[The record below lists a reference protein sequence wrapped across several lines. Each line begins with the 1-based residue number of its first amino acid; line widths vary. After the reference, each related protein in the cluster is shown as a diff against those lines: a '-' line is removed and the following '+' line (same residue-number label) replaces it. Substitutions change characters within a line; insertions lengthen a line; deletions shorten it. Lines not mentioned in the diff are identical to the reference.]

1 MIKFFRSIRQNLLS
15 EGKIG
20 KYLKYAVGEIVLVM
34 IGILLALQV
43 NNWNENRKVRQEEHL
58 ALKSLQKEFLESQ
71 ELFEQSQ
78 RHNKMI
84 FSSMKYLLHLL
95 DTDQVEESLAD
106 SIYVHLDRSAW
117 SSAKFEP
124 SRGIVNSLVNSGKLN
139 IISNDTLKSQLIQ
152 WNDQVTGFQNSQR
165 MALDYRF
172 TYLFPLISK
181 STRLPSKLKR
191 SVEGYTLNVDGPPDV
206 DLSILKSNMFYNY
219 LNQSWVYS
227 QVIVVND
234 SNSNKGS
241 KIQETIDDIILHIQ
255 KELEKQ

>member
-1 MIKFFRSIRQNLLS
+1 MIKFFRKIRQNLLS

-20 KYLKYAVGEIVLVM
+20 KYLKYAFGEIVLVM

-43 NNWNENRKVRQEEHL
+43 NNWNENRKERQEEHL
-58 ALKSLQKEFLESQ
+58 ALKSLQKEFLESL
-71 ELFEQSQ
+71 ELFNRSQ

-84 FSSMKYLLHLL
+84 FDSMKYLLHLL
-95 DTDQVEESLAD
+95 DTDQVDESLAD

-124 SRGIVNSLVNSGKLN
+124 SRGIVNSLINSGKLN
-139 IISNDTLKSQLIQ
+139 IISNDTLKAQLTQ
-152 WNDQVTGFQNSQR
+152 WNDQVTGFQNSQS
-165 MALDYRF
+165 MALNYRF

-191 SVEGYTLNVDGPPDV
+191 SVVGYNPSADRRPDV
-206 DLSILKSNMFYNY
+206 DLSVLQSNMFYNY
-219 LNQSWVYS
+219 LNQCWVYS

-234 SNSNKGS
+234 SNSNKGG
-241 KIQETIDDIILHIQ
+241 KMQETINEIILLIQ
-255 KELEKQ
+255 KELDKQ